1 MVSKRNT
8 NGCCKYSQIHKNVE
22 NACYPEFIIT
32 LGFTN
37 TITQLDIRIS
47 LSPYNLKIFH
57 FVVNVSMGQIHF
69 ANIVYSPVFTSCFHS
84 DGVRRRPMAWYGDK
98 VGSLSGEVGLH
109 TGWRV
114 SNGLRDHFSCGRH
127 QGMIKKTIY
136 WNTLLR
142 LTPPASAAH
151 NGVLN
156 KDTKWRTYQ
165 QGWQRWSQ
173 L

>member
-1 MVSKRNT
+1 MFVVSKRNT

-109 TGWRV
+109 TG
-114 SNGLRDHFSCGRH
+114 
-127 QGMIKKTIY
+127 
-136 WNTLLR
+136 
-142 LTPPASAAH
+142 
-151 NGVLN
+151 
-156 KDTKWRTYQ
+156 
-165 QGWQRWSQ
+165 
-173 L
+173 